1 MRSMMRLASLF
12 VLLMAA
18 TTVFAQDQRPERPPM
33 DPAMMIQGEYTGE
46 VPLPAQAGTA
56 PTKMGVQ
63 IVALGND
70 EYNVVMFKNGLPG
83 EDGVTWPPLSQETV
97 SVKMADGKVTM
108 TGKDW
113 NVEMAVPKPGERPQ
127 RDEAKPQR
135 GGFPQITV
143 PVKVGDQVYPFTKV
157 MRRSETLGQKAP
169 EGAIVMFEGNMRGFG
184 MGERRGKQ
192 QDQSEV
198 NLSTENLEQGQV
210 DEATG
215 LLKAE
220 GGVLTKERFQ
230 DFQLHLEFRL
240 PFMPEARGQGRAN
253 SGLYLQGRYE
263 VQILDSFGLETKDN
277 ECGGI
282 YKVAVPKVNACFPPM
297 TWQTYD
303 VDFTAAKFND
313 AGEKTA
319 PAKVVVKLN
328 GIEIQNVEPAHET
341 PGGVVTPTE
350 TPEAGPIFLQDH
362 NNPVRFRNFW
372 VLKK

>member
-1 MRSMMRLASLF
+1 MRSMMRLVSVVAIM
-12 VLLMAA
+12 VA
-18 TTVFAQDQRPERPPM
+18 TTAFAQDQRPERPAM
-33 DPAMMIQGEYTGE
+33 DPALMIQGEYTGE
-46 VPLPAQAGTA
+46 VPLEAGAA

-70 EYNVVMFKNGLPG
+70 EYNVVMFKGGLPG
-83 EDGVTWPPLSQETV
+83 EEGVAWPPMSQETV
-97 SVKMADGKVTM
+97 SVKVADGKVAM
-108 TGKDW
+108 AGKDW
-113 NVEMAVPKPGERPQ
+113 TVEMPARPQ
-127 RDEAKPQR
+127 RGDAAQR
-135 GGFPQITV
+135 GGFPQMTI
-143 PVKVGDQVYPFTKV
+143 PVKVGDQEYPFTKV

-169 EGAIVMFEGNMRGFG
+169 EGAIVMFEGNMRSFG
-184 MGERRGKQ
+184 MGRRGQ
-192 QDQSEV
+192 QDQTKA

-220 GGVLTKERFQ
+220 GGVMTKERFQ

-282 YKVAVPKVNACFPPM
+282 YQVAVPKVNACFPPM

-319 PAKVVVKLN
+319 PAKIVVKLN
-328 GIEIQNVEPAHET
+328 GIEIQNVEPSHET

-350 TPEAGPIFLQDH
+350 VPEAGPIFLQDH
-362 NNPVRFRNFW
+362 GNPVRFRNFW
-372 VLKK
+372 ILKK